1 MTDDHEI
8 EVTQDVTSF
17 VAELRRLADAL
28 ESGSAYTIDLD
39 GDLVT
44 IPMNATLSVAHEED
58 DGDVELEF
66 QLSWSPDLDQ
76 RPTEILR
83 QQWNFSP
90 NGATRQTEDI
100 RVDLPSVAVLELTV
114 TPDIGGGEAPGTL
127 TRMRLA

>member
-8 EVTQDVTSF
+8 EATQDVTSF

-44 IPMNATLSVAHEED
+44 IPMNAMLSVAHEED

-66 QLSWSPDLDQ
+66 QLSWSLDDVEQ
-76 RPTEILR
+76 EDADDEADDGDTDGDTEK
-83 QQWNFSP
+83 QSEP
-90 NGATRQTEDI
+90 A
-100 RVDLPSVAVLELTV
+100 
-114 TPDIGGGEAPGTL
+114 
-127 TRMRLA
+127 

>member
-1 MTDDHEI
+1 MTEDRET

-44 IPMNATLSVAHEED
+44 IPMNAMLSVAHEED

-66 QLSWSPDLDQ
+66 QLSWSLGDMEEEDAEDADADDADAEADDPED
-76 RPTEILR
+76 
-83 QQWNFSP
+83 
-90 NGATRQTEDI
+90 GAETADPEKQSET
-100 RVDLPSVAVLELTV
+100 A
-114 TPDIGGGEAPGTL
+114 
-127 TRMRLA
+127 

>member
-1 MTDDHEI
+1 MTDDHET

-66 QLSWSPDLDQ
+66 QLSWSLDDEEEDAEEEEDEADVEGDDAD
-76 RPTEILR
+76 TEK
-83 QQWNFSP
+83 QSET
-90 NGATRQTEDI
+90 A
-100 RVDLPSVAVLELTV
+100 
-114 TPDIGGGEAPGTL
+114 
-127 TRMRLA
+127 